1 VVIVKF
7 LGPINR
13 ESLNLDVKSLKEL
26 SEVLNRDETLKD
38 WLNISAVAVNDKIV
52 YNINTELKSGDVVS
66 LLPPVCGG

>member
-1 VVIVKF
+1 MVIVKF